1 MTSSNVTPGAPPT
14 ATFHARVAGVGLVTT
29 LVVLIAACLTFMLQQ
44 WAVARSQ
51 SHQMYTGLAEI
62 TATTA
67 APAIAVGN
75 QAMIDA
81 PIAAL
86 AASRNVAAAR
96 LTGLDGHILAAYDR
110 GAKEWAEAPTEVIQS
125 NVVADGRKVGT
136 LALVV
141 RRPALTAL

>member
-1 MTSSNVTPGAPPT
+1 MTPTNGTPGAAPT

-44 WAVARSQ
+44 WAVARTQ
-51 SHQMYTGLAEI
+51 SHQMYAGLAEM
-62 TATTA
+62 TAITA

-75 QAMIDA
+75 KTLIEA
-81 PIAAL
+81 PVAAL

-96 LTGLDGHILAAYDR
+96 LTGLDGQVLAAYDR
-110 GAKEWAEAPTEVIQS
+110 GAKLSAGVPTEVIRS
-125 NVVADGRKVGT
+125 DVVSHGRKIGA

-141 RRPALTAL
+141 RRPMPTA